1 MMSQVVHT
9 LRDVPP
15 PLPAPRRVRSSSSSP
30 QKPATSPAK
39 LTRGGNSRNQVEQ
52 GWYQAMVVRSQPSDA
67 SEIQLASQQETTLKK
82 APAVGRRFQIRD
94 EERLEGADIRMK
106 AKRRGRRMLREPL
119 MAEESI
125 KLSFIPRTE
134 EILTDEPGVDS
145 KFELF
150 KVPQLRK
157 LTDQTSVLDMNDAAV
172 KLCQKMHG
180 KCFAKHEE
188 VLELLGIPEKTF
200 LEFFRHVGIYSLGKV
215 AAEAFLTFFTTW
227 LVYVFIDEEVKKA
240 AFTDRVI
247 QSSKAKD
254 TLAQMKSWLN
264 EQGSQ
269 YSVKDYYLG
278 FTSWNE
284 VAREMLGFTMLST
297 LV

>member
-1 MMSQVVHT
+1 M
-9 LRDVPP
+9 
-15 PLPAPRRVRSSSSSP
+15 
-30 QKPATSPAK
+30 
-39 LTRGGNSRNQVEQ
+39 
-52 GWYQAMVVRSQPSDA
+52 
-67 SEIQLASQQETTLKK
+67 
-82 APAVGRRFQIRD
+82 
-94 EERLEGADIRMK
+94 
-106 AKRRGRRMLREPL
+106 
-119 MAEESI
+119 
-125 KLSFIPRTE
+125 
-134 EILTDEPGVDS
+134 
-145 KFELF
+145 
-150 KVPQLRK
+150 
-157 LTDQTSVLDMNDAAV
+157 
-172 KLCQKMHG
+172 
-180 KCFAKHEE
+180 
-188 VLELLGIPEKTF
+188 
-200 LEFFRHVGIYSLGKV
+200 GIYSLGKV

-227 LVYVFIDEEVKKA
+227 LVYVFIDEVVKKA